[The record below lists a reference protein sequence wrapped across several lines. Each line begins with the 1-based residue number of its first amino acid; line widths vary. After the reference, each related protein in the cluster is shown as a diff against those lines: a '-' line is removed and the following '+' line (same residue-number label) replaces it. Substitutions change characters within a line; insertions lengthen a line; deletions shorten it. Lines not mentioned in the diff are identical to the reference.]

1 MNEHANVVAR
11 HILINV
17 AATLMRMSM
26 LILINGNEKTKKYI
40 IQDLLKLR
48 LFGDISENDQR
59 SLRAL
64 RSSVI

>member
-1 MNEHANVVAR
+1 MIMNEHANVVAR
-11 HILINV
+11 HIISHYHSCEN
-17 AATLMRMSM
+17 A
-26 LILINGNEKTKKYI
+26 NGNEKTKKDI

>member
-1 MNEHANVVAR
+1 MRNLMLQHSRMND
-11 HILINV
+11 
-17 AATLMRMSM
+17 
-26 LILINGNEKTKKYI
+26 NGNEKTKKYI

>member
-1 MNEHANVVAR
+1 MND
-11 HILINV
+11 
-17 AATLMRMSM
+17 
-26 LILINGNEKTKKYI
+26 NGNEKTKKYI